1 MREEHES
8 RIYSERMVRD
18 FIEQKNEEIGKALE
32 MSKAGDRENTEYLR
46 KQLVGA
52 FQRMEGLL
60 TETDQATSAKVKELE
75 SIVKLEVQ
83 ARMKSIR
90 KLNGIWHESFSE
102 VNKMDSRII
111 NIENVIQEIE
121 NSVTDLVVGD
131 VANNLLETSIQELHV
146 EDMARQVSEMDDKVV
161 KVKELILQEFDGMKD
176 LQEVSKRRQDTSI
189 EQMRSELNLKNT
201 TITLRFDELKA
212 QVDELRAYDPSKD
225 ISEIHK
231 QKVRLDEMQTKI
243 DEISEKTGISVQNV
257 EDMDDKVGQMGSKL
271 LEVRKLLLSEFDS
284 LKDLQDASK
293 KRQDNS
299 IEQFRSEYNL
309 NKVTNQLRIDE
320 LKAKI
325 TEMGEKLENIESD
338 IVYGPKPQEV
348 ENEEPEQEKNPEE
361 EYEEDELPPGE
372 EEQAEEEEEEE
383 VQASSEA
390 LEAEQKE
397 KEQDARLEEF
407 MEKSKEELEII
418 KGKRQESESQLKE
431 EVAQEE
437 GLQKVAEAKESE
449 EYEGQDAGLEALVR
463 MREKRQQ
470 ESQQR
475 ESQQQESQQQE
486 SQLEEEEPPS
496 A

>member
-161 KVKELILQEFDGMKD
+161 KVKELILQ
-176 LQEVSKRRQDTSI
+176 
-189 EQMRSELNLKNT
+189 
-201 TITLRFDELKA
+201 
-212 QVDELRAYDPSKD
+212 
-225 ISEIHK
+225 
-231 QKVRLDEMQTKI
+231 
-243 DEISEKTGISVQNV
+243 
-257 EDMDDKVGQMGSKL
+257 
-271 LEVRKLLLSEFDS
+271 
-284 LKDLQDASK
+284 
-293 KRQDNS
+293 
-299 IEQFRSEYNL
+299 
-309 NKVTNQLRIDE
+309 
-320 LKAKI
+320 
-325 TEMGEKLENIESD
+325 
-338 IVYGPKPQEV
+338 
-348 ENEEPEQEKNPEE
+348 
-361 EYEEDELPPGE
+361 
-372 EEQAEEEEEEE
+372 
-383 VQASSEA
+383 
-390 LEAEQKE
+390 
-397 KEQDARLEEF
+397 
-407 MEKSKEELEII
+407 
-418 KGKRQESESQLKE
+418 
-431 EVAQEE
+431 
-437 GLQKVAEAKESE
+437 
-449 EYEGQDAGLEALVR
+449 
-463 MREKRQQ
+463 
-470 ESQQR
+470 
-475 ESQQQESQQQE
+475 
-486 SQLEEEEPPS
+486 
-496 A
+496 